1 MNKCMTIDELRI
13 EADKLGYNLVKKKS
27 YMPIKP
33 CPICGRKNTSI
44 WYSTKGMRRQC
55 NFCDFE
61 GDWTYKKI
69 SVNKAW
75 NNAVERYLKV
85 VKV

>member
-13 EADKLGYNLVKKKS
+13 EADKLGYSLVKKKS

-33 CPICGRKNTSI
+33 CPICGRKNTST
-44 WYSTKGMRRQC
+44 WYSTKGMQRRC

-69 SVNKAW
+69 PVNTAW

-85 VKV
+85 VKI

>member
-1 MNKCMTIDELRI
+1 MTIDELRI
-13 EADKLGYNLVKKKS
+13 EADKLGYSLVKKKL
-27 YMPIKP
+27 YMPIAP
-33 CPICGRKNTSI
+33 FPICGRKNTST

-55 NFCDFE
+55 IFCDFV

-85 VKV
+85 VKI